1 MSTEPD
7 AYDQRYTDYQL
18 QRSGLRK
25 WVRGFYLRSAARLVS
40 GPTIDFGC
48 GVGEFLRVLPAGST
62 GLEINRATVEFCQR
76 QGLPV
81 EHYDADVD
89 DWTMSALRDSGR
101 RFRSISISHV
111 LEHLHEP
118 LAHLNA
124 LLRAA
129 RTLGVERALV
139 IVPGRAGYAS
149 DATHLTFVDRAML
162 EDPRAVEGTPF
173 KLERSVYFPGD
184 VRAIGDRFTH
194 HELRTVFVAPPVA
207 DAA

>member
-1 MSTEPD
+1 MSTDPD

-48 GVGEFLRVLPAGST
+48 GIGEFLRVLPSGST
-62 GLEINRATVEFCQR
+62 GLEINRATVDFCRQ
-76 QGLPV
+76 QGLEV

-89 DWTMSALRDSGR
+89 DWTLSALRESGR
-101 RFRSISISHV
+101 RYRSISISHV
-111 LEHLHEP
+111 LEHLHDP
-118 LAHLNA
+118 VGRLNA

-129 RTLGVERALV
+129 RMLGVERALV

-173 KLERSVYFPGD
+173 SIAHSGFFPGN
-184 VRAIGDRFTH
+184 VRAIGDHFTH

-207 DAA
+207 GA